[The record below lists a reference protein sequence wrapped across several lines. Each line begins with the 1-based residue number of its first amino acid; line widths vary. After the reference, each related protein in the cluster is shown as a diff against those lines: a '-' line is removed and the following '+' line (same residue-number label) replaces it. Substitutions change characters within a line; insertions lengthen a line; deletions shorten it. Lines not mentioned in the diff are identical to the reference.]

1 MASACPLPATL
12 FSVAIGSR
20 ALAGSGPTGVA
31 GLLRRV
37 LQRKALQSLIFS
49 RSQQLQRLQQP
60 SASHVHTR
68 GRRGASRRD
77 HARGFGGV
85 ASVASV
91 ARLKCIY
98 NSVTYAATRAA
109 TPRPAA
115 REGVAAPASILPAA
129 APRAIKYARLFNG
142 LGRAGRLGAETG
154 RNGVFAMRAPAPR
167 RAARRADRVELAAL
181 DQARE
186 GRNRPPSPVPASPLQ
201 WKDRRD
207 QQLGANLRLTIPAN
221 RGAASPQTDPP
232 GLRRTP
238 PPGFRPPPS
247 SAARFAAPAA
257 GPAFFPA
264 GSGENADR
272 WEAGARGSGAP
283 GFGAAKTAGRRSSGS
298 GRARHG

>member
-20 ALAGSGPTGVA
+20 ALAGSGPAGVA

-37 LQRKALQSLIFS
+37 LQRNLLRSLGFS
-49 RSQQLQRLQQP
+49 RSQHLQRLQRS
-60 SASHVHTR
+60 SASHVHMR
-68 GRRGASRRD
+68 RRRGASGRD

-91 ARLKCIY
+91 AERECIY
-98 NSVTYAATRAA
+98 KSITYAATPAA
-109 TPRPAA
+109 TPRLAA
-115 REGVAAPASILPAA
+115 REGVAAPALILPAA

-142 LGRAGRLGAETG
+142 LGLAGRAGADLG
-154 RNGVFAMRAPAPR
+154 RNGVLAMRAPASR
-167 RAARRADRVELAAL
+167 RAARRADRAELAAL

-186 GRNRPPSPVPASPLQ
+186 GRNRPSSPVPASPLQ
-201 WKDRRD
+201 WKGQRD
-207 QQLGANLRLTIPAN
+207 QGLGVILRLTIPAN
-221 RGAASPQTDPP
+221 RGVASPQTDPP

-257 GPAFFPA
+257 GPAFFSA
-264 GSGENADR
+264 GSGENAD
-272 WEAGARGSGAP
+272 WSEAGARGSGAP
-283 GFGAAKTAGRRSSGS
+283 GIDAAKTAARRGSGS
-298 GRARHG
+298 GDARHG